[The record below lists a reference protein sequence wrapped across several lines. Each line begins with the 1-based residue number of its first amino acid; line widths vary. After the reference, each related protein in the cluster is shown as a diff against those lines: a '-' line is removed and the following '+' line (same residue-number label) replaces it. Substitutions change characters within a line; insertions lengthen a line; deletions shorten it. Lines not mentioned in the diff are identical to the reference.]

1 MNIYLEF
8 LLSMNLLTTEA
19 TKTLVLIIIILYK
32 TCLCIKKNLL
42 EITGKY
48 WLEKDIEIVV
58 NDNKKCRLSHT
69 NNVLNV

>member
-1 MNIYLEF
+1 MHQ
-8 LLSMNLLTTEA
+8 
-19 TKTLVLIIIILYK
+19 
-32 TCLCIKKNLL
+32 KKLL

-58 NDNKKCRLSHT
+58 NDNRKCRLSHT